1 MIPGMVC
8 FDHREITVVL
18 SCSDCRRVSYMP
30 GDEFLRNMR
39 MDREIHDPF
48 LCPCGVGV
56 DPVQVAINPTL
67 VGLRLHGYLQ
77 NKKDQKE

>member
-1 MIPGMVC
+1 MIPGSVH
-8 FDHREITVVL
+8 FDYREITVVL
-18 SCSDCRRVSYMP
+18 FCSDCRRVSYMS
-30 GDEFLRNMR
+30 GDECLRNMR

-67 VGLRLHGYLQ
+67 VGLRLYGYL
-77 NKKDQKE
+77 KDQGE